1 MIIQNNCNFDDSV
14 EHYTGYTLSNTSF
27 KLTDLFIFIYFFFFM
42 KINVFILI
50 LFSIYFMLLTFPL
63 YFLIIIIIQRDT
75 DTVSSSSTTSNT
87 SSHTSSHISHDELR
101 WTQKRK
107 NTYSKIAII
116 VDCLWKHSIPFS
128 NTSDNLARVL
138 EKFTKKQNK
147 YYLLLCCTNRV
158 TFKWVGWLPPFQ

>member
-1 MIIQNNCNFDDSV
+1 MIMIIQNNCNFDDSV
-14 EHYTGYTLSNTSF
+14 EHFILVILYRIHLLNLLIYLF
-27 KLTDLFIFIYFFFFM
+27 LFIFFM

-116 VDCLWKHSIPFS
+116 IECLWKHSIPFS
-128 NTSDNLARVL
+128 TSPITLLVSWKNSRKNKTYYNTLIML
-138 EKFTKKQNK
+138 
-147 YYLLLCCTNRV
+147 Y
-158 TFKWVGWLPPFQ
+158 